1 MSDFLPLN
9 IKTFLETV
17 RGNVNPLTE
26 RNLSDEE
33 KETLKR
39 IIQRKQQ
46 QNLDREFSMQNLL
59 LDTPQEYRRGPD
71 HKFVPESPGS
81 SRMVSVDVP
90 YTERQALLQKG
101 VDSFKNTRGRTSVSY
116 GDYGIK
122 SGEEAAPVGQ
132 GWTSAIQQSLDDP
145 AFRLA
150 ATLGSF
156 KAYDT
161 PTGYDVQ
168 DKYKFNKE
176 QQWFYHNAEK
186 DSLPAIVKR
195 YYDQPGS
202 LGEIL
207 FRKYLGDRSRPVS
220 IKLDK

>member
-17 RGNVNPLTE
+17 RGNTNPLTE

-59 LDTPQEYRRGPD
+59 LDTPQEYRRSPD
-71 HKFVPESPGS
+71 HKFIQENPNS
-81 SRMVSVDVP
+81 SRMTSVDVP
-90 YTERQALLQKG
+90 YTERQALLQRG

-132 GWTSAIQQSLDDP
+132 GWTSAMQQSLDDP

-150 ATLGSF
+150 STLGSF

-161 PTGYDVQ
+161 PAGYDVQ
-168 DKYKFNKE
+168 DRYKFNKE
-176 QQWFYHNAEK
+176 QQWFYHGAADK
-186 DSLPAIVKR
+186 SLPTIIKQ